1 MRTRLFFSLALLSA
15 AGPLAVDLYLPGLPQ
30 MAAELSTTGPLVQFT
45 LTGILVGMGLGQL
58 CTGVLSD
65 TYGRKPFLVAGA
77 GLALLACIVCA
88 LAPTIGVLIAARLL
102 QGAGC
107 GACVV
112 LARSVVPDLMAGKA
126 AARAF
131 TMLMVITGLAPILA
145 PLVGGI
151 ALPLVGWRGLFWL
164 LAGICLIQL
173 LLALY
178 AVPETRPPGTRTP
191 LSVSSFAVVATNK
204 IFLGYLVSFSLGFA
218 TLFSY
223 ISASPFVIQEEMGA
237 GVQTYGVIFAINGTG
252 MMAAGLLNRWLID
265 RFELAAVVRTAH
277 LIQVTGALTCLGA
290 ALLGSAPVLL
300 VGLFATVSTNGLLMG
315 NIATLAV
322 GKVRARAGTASA
334 LMGFTQFVC
343 AGIVSPLATN
353 MLAMSIALTVA
364 AGIATL
370 MFRITARADQRPQS
384 S

>member
-15 AGPLAVDLYLPGLPQ
+15 AGPLAVDLYLPGLPR

-58 CTGVLSD
+58 YTGVLSD
-65 TYGRKPFLVAGA
+65 TYGRKSFLVAGA

-178 AVPETRPPGTRTP
+178 AVPETRPLGTRTP
-191 LSVSSFAVVATNK
+191 LSV
-204 IFLGYLVSFSLGFA
+204 G
-218 TLFSY
+218 
-223 ISASPFVIQEEMGA
+223 
-237 GVQTYGVIFAINGTG
+237 QT
-252 MMAAGLLNRWLID
+252 
-265 RFELAAVVRTAH
+265 
-277 LIQVTGALTCLGA
+277 
-290 ALLGSAPVLL
+290 
-300 VGLFATVSTNGLLMG
+300 
-315 NIATLAV
+315 
-322 GKVRARAGTASA
+322 
-334 LMGFTQFVC
+334 
-343 AGIVSPLATN
+343 
-353 MLAMSIALTVA
+353 
-364 AGIATL
+364 
-370 MFRITARADQRPQS
+370 
-384 S
+384 